1 VKAHFDV
8 LIVGAGI
15 SGIGAGYH
23 LQTKNP
29 NATYAILES
38 RKDLGGTWDLFKYPG
53 IRSDSDM
60 YTLGFSFKPWTEAK
74 SIADGPSILKYLHET
89 AEEFGIDEKIQFEHK
104 VVDLS
109 WSSDKCLWTVKVEV
123 VNTNE
128 IKYLTCNFLS
138 MCSGYFDYEA
148 GYEPSFKGSEDFLGT
163 IVHPQKWTED
173 IDYTNK
179 NVVIIGS
186 GATAVT
192 LVPAI
197 SEKAKHVTMLQ
208 RSPSYVVQ
216 APDKD
221 LMANFIRKYLTD
233 NLAHFLVR
241 WRNILR
247 GQFYFMLCRKFPNR
261 IKKLL
266 LEAVQNALGKDYDV
280 PKHFT
285 PTYNP
290 WEQRMCLVPNGDL
303 FNSINNEK
311 ASVMTAHI
319 KSFVKEGIVLE
330 SGDILDADLI
340 VTATGLKLQMLSGI
354 NVKVDGLEV
363 DLSKTVTYKG
373 MMFSG
378 IPNLVNS
385 FGYVNASW
393 TLRSDLT
400 CEFLCRLINHMNK
413 KGYKQCKPMNNNIE
427 ESEQDMLGF
436 SSGYLSRAIDILP
449 KQGIK
454 SPWKNYQN
462 YLIDIFDTRLGS
474 FKDGA
479 LKFTTIEKV

>member
-1 VKAHFDV
+1 
-8 LIVGAGI
+8 
-15 SGIGAGYH
+15 
-23 LQTKNP
+23 
-29 NATYAILES
+29 
-38 RKDLGGTWDLFKYPG
+38 
-53 IRSDSDM
+53 
-60 YTLGFSFKPWTEAK
+60 
-74 SIADGPSILKYLHET
+74 
-89 AEEFGIDEKIQFEHK
+89 
-104 VVDLS
+104 
-109 WSSDKCLWTVKVEV
+109 
-123 VNTNE
+123 
-128 IKYLTCNFLS
+128 